1 MHIFIRKQ
9 VPQRCIFFL
18 LSLIIFTK
26 NDWYSQLS
34 LWKNKQTTFTVYEL
48 CNFNIFTMKVYNMT
62 LKIETCFSV
71 SLITDK
77 FPQSVRVIEIKLFVI
92 YTKKS
97 DKLCIWAYNPLN
109 DHTWW
114 PTIHIIVGLINI

>member
-1 MHIFIRKQ
+1 
-9 VPQRCIFFL
+9 
-18 LSLIIFTK
+18 
-26 NDWYSQLS
+26 
-34 LWKNKQTTFTVYEL
+34 
-48 CNFNIFTMKVYNMT
+48 MT

-97 DKLCIWAYNPLN
+97 DKLSI
-109 DHTWW
+109 
-114 PTIHIIVGLINI
+114 